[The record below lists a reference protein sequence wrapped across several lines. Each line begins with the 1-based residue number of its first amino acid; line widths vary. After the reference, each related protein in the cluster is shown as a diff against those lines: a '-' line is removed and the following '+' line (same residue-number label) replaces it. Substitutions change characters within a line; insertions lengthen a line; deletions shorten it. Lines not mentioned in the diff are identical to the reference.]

1 MDDIR
6 SSEEVRLDALGVQW
20 GLSCIDNDEYRRAQE
35 ELNKLYA
42 DILRAMSRG
51 EVYGHFC

>member
-6 SSEEVRLDALGVQW
+6 CSEEVSLDALEVQW
-20 GLSCIDNDEYRRAQE
+20 GLSCIDNDEYRRAQK

-51 EVYGHFC
+51 RVYGHFV